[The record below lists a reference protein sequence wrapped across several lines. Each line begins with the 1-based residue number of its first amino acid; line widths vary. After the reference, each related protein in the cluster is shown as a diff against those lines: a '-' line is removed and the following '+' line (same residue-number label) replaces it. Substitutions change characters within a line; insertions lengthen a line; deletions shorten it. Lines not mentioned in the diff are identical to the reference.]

1 MRHCST
7 HTETVCSSLYF
18 GTDSVLNTIRH
29 TFFYMMKSQI
39 LLCFA
44 HKQERKQERKQDR
57 LDEYLGSLRQHRC
70 SFLRTTTKQ
79 GRKVSTRSKYRE
91 QASMLA
97 RQAKQAHGRWLEISH
112 ILIILPPIHQ
122 TCPNMSEVH
131 QI

>member
-1 MRHCST
+1 
-7 HTETVCSSLYF
+7 
-18 GTDSVLNTIRH
+18 
-29 TFFYMMKSQI
+29 MMKSQI

-91 QASMLA
+91 QAIMLA

-131 QI
+131 QILSAYRH